1 MAGVVRFALEVVLFF
16 FLLGA
21 VVGALDGQTD
31 TGWRIALVVVGV
43 ICVVAA
49 PFVRR
54 IGRDE
59 HDSRRHGPAA
69 G

>member
-1 MAGVVRFALEVVLFF
+1 MLGVVRFGLEVVLFF

-21 VVGALDGQTD
+21 VVGVADGQTD
-31 TGWRIALVVVGV
+31 TGWRIVLVVIAVV
-43 ICVVAA
+43 CVVAA

-54 IGRDE
+54 IGREDGV
-59 HDSRRHGPAA
+59 RRHGGTAA